1 MSWDWKTHA
10 DAVNAA
16 HDALVSRGQP
26 GHAEAAARFHRAI
39 EVAWPPGFFEQLERC
54 KHGDPAGLDAVL
66 DFLEAC
72 PHFFRTGYIQSKAL
86 AYVQR
91 PKRTPA
97 HDERLRAIV
106 HGAVTG
112 RLWLPFRRIPTI
124 ARAVD
129 APGMRAELQRL
140 LEHPK
145 LRVRLN
151 AARVLERLQ
160 GA

>member
-1 MSWDWKTHA
+1 MSWDWKAHA

-16 HDALVSRGQP
+16 HGELAARGQP
-26 GHAEAAARFHRAI
+26 GHAEAAARFHSAI
-39 EVAWPPGFFEQLERC
+39 EAAWPPGFFEQLERC
-54 KHGDPAGLDAVL
+54 KQGDPSGLDAVL

-72 PHFFRTGYIQSKAL
+72 PYFFRSGYIQGKAL
-86 AYVQR
+86 AYALR
-91 PKRTPA
+91 PSRTPA
-97 HDERLRAIV
+97 QDERLRAIV

-145 LRVRLN
+145 LRVRAN
-151 AARVLERLQ
+151 AARVLEHLQ
-160 GA
+160 SA